1 MDLQD
6 WRKYVE
12 HNARQKVSNYSRKSE
27 KNHYHIVVGVITVVV
42 APTAYL
48 VLDTA
53 GQLLIDFI
61 LESIIKLLE
70 AILPAPNDSVILL
83 HYGRN

>member
-1 MDLQD
+1 
-6 WRKYVE
+6 
-12 HNARQKVSNYSRKSE
+12 
-27 KNHYHIVVGVITVVV
+27 
-42 APTAYL
+42 